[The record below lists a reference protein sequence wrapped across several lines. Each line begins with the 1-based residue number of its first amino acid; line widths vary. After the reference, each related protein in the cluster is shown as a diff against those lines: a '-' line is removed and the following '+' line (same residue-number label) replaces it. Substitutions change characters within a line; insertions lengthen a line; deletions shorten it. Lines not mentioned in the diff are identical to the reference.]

1 MDGVGLVRI
10 VQLLIPAAELAKVSA
25 KSVAKMKKVASKK
38 VMPILIVQAAAVAD
52 IGQPFCIATYLT
64 EGDDPLAFGMYTVLK
79 DLDMFVS
86 GGAKFPEGSRT
97 YNRCKEAAAMV
108 VVLREDLVEVII
120 ITEEE
125 IFLLEN
131 EALVLHLQI
140 PPMEEEPEVRNVEE
154 QTGRGQRRTQRH
166 DYYAQAHGHRHRTQ
180 EQHEEPLE
188 NAQELY
194 DLKLEEIRN
203 VNANLSEFRRDLIE
217 LDVSLGPITEEDFI
231 RYAESIVECAFEK
244 YRLLFEK
251 DADLIRSRSAFMGC
265 KAFDILY
272 LRLSP
277 SVIEVERLV
286 DKLVNF
292 VFDEFSDEFISGMKN
307 EIPDLLE
314 LVNSIQ
320 FDFEEEPDPSNLYR
334 NRVLARARR
343 ARQRAIICEIERI
356 AGDGNDVNNQLP
368 DDIEGELREG
378 GNIDRVDITAKN
390 WKDDPGERARRIY
403 EWWRMIMNDKIVK
416 LRHFSE
422 AARIVCLIQPSSAAA
437 ERVFSQLTFIRRVV
451 GDNTLQDILEL
462 RAFIRCNKGLGN
474 DFNVH
479 G

>member
-1 MDGVGLVRI
+1 
-10 VQLLIPAAELAKVSA
+10 
-25 KSVAKMKKVASKK
+25 
-38 VMPILIVQAAAVAD
+38 
-52 IGQPFCIATYLT
+52 LT

-203 VNANLSEFRRDLIE
+203 VNANLSEFRR
-217 LDVSLGPITEEDFI
+217 V
-231 RYAESIVECAFEK
+231 V
-244 YRLLFEK
+244 
-251 DADLIRSRSAFMGC
+251 RSQR
-265 KAFDILY
+265 KIL
-272 LRLSP
+272 
-277 SVIEVERLV
+277 
-286 DKLVNF
+286 
-292 VFDEFSDEFISGMKN
+292 
-307 EIPDLLE
+307 
-314 LVNSIQ
+314 
-320 FDFEEEPDPSNLYR
+320 
-334 NRVLARARR
+334 
-343 ARQRAIICEIERI
+343 
-356 AGDGNDVNNQLP
+356 
-368 DDIEGELREG
+368 
-378 GNIDRVDITAKN
+378 
-390 WKDDPGERARRIY
+390 
-403 EWWRMIMNDKIVK
+403 
-416 LRHFSE
+416 
-422 AARIVCLIQPSSAAA
+422 
-437 ERVFSQLTFIRRVV
+437 
-451 GDNTLQDILEL
+451 
-462 RAFIRCNKGLGN
+462 
-474 DFNVH
+474 
-479 G
+479 